1 MQLIII
7 ELFDLV
13 FYHFHY
19 SNYFHCFNPNFA
31 GGRLFLTLIPPPL
44 IFFSLHCLVLSYKV
58 DGSAQKLGVCL
69 FPDPVIHFGEPW
81 RPF

>member
-7 ELFDLV
+7 ELCDLV

-31 GGRLFLTLIPPPL
+31 GGRLFPTLIPPPDFFLTPLSSSL
-44 IFFSLHCLVLSYKV
+44 IQS
-58 DGSAQKLGVCL
+58 
-69 FPDPVIHFGEPW
+69 
-81 RPF
+81 